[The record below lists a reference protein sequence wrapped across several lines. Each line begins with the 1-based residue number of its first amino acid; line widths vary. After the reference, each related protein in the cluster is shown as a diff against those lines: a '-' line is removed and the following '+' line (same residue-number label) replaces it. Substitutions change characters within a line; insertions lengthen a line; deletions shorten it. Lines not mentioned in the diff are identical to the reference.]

1 MRRNLFV
8 LWVAVLATMGL
19 VAAACGDDGDDAAP
33 AAPPPAP
40 APAAEEPAE
49 PPPAPEP
56 APAPPE
62 PAPAAPEPAPPE
74 PAPEPA
80 PPEPPPPPAEP
91 MEPTDMTLALPWI
104 KNSQFSGTFI
114 GLDRGYFEENG
125 VNLTVNAGG
134 FNAPDSVVSVIA
146 GDAQVGMSAGLINLF
161 TAINEGNDLVII
173 GTKYQKDPLGLVSLA
188 DRPVVVP
195 EDLIGATI
203 LGQPTI
209 PRLIDALFTINDL
222 GDPDYE
228 FVPAG
233 FDIQPLVDGD
243 GDAYSAFIFSQPVT
257 LEVQHGMVAGEDYFA
272 VSLSDFGLP
281 QYTHVV
287 FTRRDW
293 LEANRDAAV
302 GFMAALIQGWN
313 DNAADTTVGPN
324 LAANEFGVDLGLDLA
339 TELRINELQLPLM
352 TSELTDANGLFW
364 VSEEYLEGPVYAGL
378 KTAGFEVPED
388 IGPYIDNSIITDAVA
403 RLGG

>member
-1 MRRNLFV
+1 
-8 LWVAVLATMGL
+8 
-19 VAAACGDDGDDAAP
+19 
-33 AAPPPAP
+33 
-40 APAAEEPAE
+40 
-49 PPPAPEP
+49 
-56 APAPPE
+56 
-62 PAPAAPEPAPPE
+62 
-74 PAPEPA
+74 
-80 PPEPPPPPAEP
+80 
-91 MEPTDMTLALPWI
+91 MTLALPWI

-114 GLDRGYFEENG
+114 GLDRGYFESNG

-134 FNAPDSVVSVIA
+134 FNAPDAVVSVIA

-188 DRPVVVP
+188 DRPVLVP

-302 GFMAALIQGWN
+302 GFMAALIRGWT
-313 DNAADTTVGPN
+313 DNAEDITVGSN
-324 LAANEFGVDLGLDLA
+324 LAVNEYGADLGLDLA
-339 TELRINELQLPLM
+339 TEMRINELQLPLM

-364 VSEEYLEGPVYAGL
+364 VSEEYLEGPVYTGL
-378 KTAGFEVPED
+378 KTAGFEVPTD
-388 IGPYIDNSIITDAVA
+388 IGPYIDNSIITDALA
-403 RLGG
+403 LLGG